1 VAPAGTIAPEPVP
14 LTPPPLRQK
23 EHPHRLGRRR
33 DLHVHVRHHLRRRG
47 RVRLVSPLD
56 PEVPPVGEEIHLPG
70 PSILPV
76 LTAIGITLML
86 VGVTTFI
93 ELTVIGGVLTLWCIV
108 RWIKDTR
115 AEIDELPLD

>member
-1 VAPAGTIAPEPVP
+1 M
-14 LTPPPLRQK
+14 
-23 EHPHRLGRRR
+23 
-33 DLHVHVRHHLRRRG
+33 
-47 RVRLVSPLD
+47 SPLD
-56 PEVPPVGEEIHLPG
+56 PEIPPVGEEIHLPG

-76 LTAIGITLML
+76 LTAIGITLVL